1 MVGIDANAL
10 GVIVEADEPHKV
22 LKHLGDN
29 PDEASRILGL
39 SPVAMAR
46 AIGALE
52 VRLSQPKSKPAAS
65 KAPAP
70 IVPVSA
76 RSASAHALSDEA
88 DMKTW
93 MAARN
98 AQTKGQPR

>member
-10 GVIVEADEPHKV
+10 GVIVESDEPHKV

-39 SPVAMAR
+39 NPVAMAR

-52 VRLSQPKSKPAAS
+52 VRLSQPKTKPAAS

-70 IVPVSA
+70 ITPVSA
-76 RSASAHALSDEA
+76 RTGSVHALSDEA